1 MDILS
6 DIKSKIVKSFQTN
19 DQDFLV
25 SLKAFLCE
33 KENCPWTVIN
43 EHSNPQETVDYL
55 QSKPLS
61 FFTNQNTANIK
72 KYRVFEIDLHVL
84 PKNKKIFLINDIDEI
99 LNSWNVTIISDE
111 LRCCPFQKDTL
122 GNYIQENKDQITSE
136 TYLKYLERKQFLNKL
151 FIFSEYKKTIY
162 QSSSVYAKNN
172 KIKEYWKN
180 IWGDPRAYHNH
191 SSSIENIIL

>member
-33 KENCPWTVIN
+33 KENCPWTTIN
-43 EHSNPQETVDYL
+43 ERSNPQEIVDYL

-180 IWGDPRAYHNH
+180 IWGDPRAYQNH